1 MPLVIVLVIVIAV
14 IVGARLMG
22 RRGASGQSQQPA
34 QSQSRGQDRDLDA
47 SGSKDSGKR
56 SRNEITRE
64 DAQEAS
70 AKLSPEAHRKVYALI
85 AQHQVLNAVKEYR
98 KATKTGLGVAASAV
112 AALAQFPQPT
122 PERPAATSAV
132 ELPNSTSA
140 SDTPT
145 AARPEPTTQPEP
157 SAHPSIKDGPLTV
170 DDIIGAA
177 SAATTPV
184 TPVTPGTPAAPAT
197 AATPAVAAT
206 GSYRYRAIVS
216 QGNEIREV
224 ASTRLN
230 ADIYGQIRQLAL
242 SGNLDKAARLL
253 RDHSDVGEA
262 QAREFVAMIGPEE

>member
-22 RRGASGQSQQPA
+22 RRGASGQSQREA
-34 QSQSRGQDRDLDA
+34 QSQPRGQDRDQGT

-64 DAQEAS
+64 DALEAS

-122 PERPAATSAV
+122 PEHPAATTAV

-140 SDTPT
+140 TPQPET
-145 AARPEPTTQPEP
+145 AARPEPMPQPEP
-157 SAHPSIKDGPLTV
+157 TAHPSIKDGPLTV

-177 SAATTPV
+177 SAATIPV
-184 TPVTPGTPAAPAT
+184 TPAAPAT
-197 AATPAVAAT
+197 AATPAVAGT

-242 SGNLDKAARLL
+242 SGNLDGAARLL
-253 RDHSDVGEA
+253 QDHSDVGEA
-262 QAREFVAMIGPEE
+262 QAREFVSMIGPEE